1 MSKTER
7 ALLVLERIT
16 SGQQRPTH
24 ADLVRELGMQRSTLS
39 DVLAELRTLRLIEL
53 QGRQYV
59 PGLRLVSLVNQGS
72 RIDLGDSVRASLARL
87 SAATGE
93 TAVWVVDRVGSDEV
107 VAIAQ
112 VQSAHAIR
120 FVADIGVPWS
130 IWTTAAG
137 HAFLAFSSRAAPAEM
152 GERLAEIRSAGYVV
166 VSSDTGGIA
175 VAAPVIDPRTGI
187 VLGAFSVVGPND
199 RLSDPHRQVWPAL
212 AKEIQILASPSV
224 ANDT

>member
-1 MSKTER
+1 
-7 ALLVLERIT
+7 
-16 SGQQRPTH
+16 
-24 ADLVRELGMQRSTLS
+24 MQRSTLT

-59 PGLRLVSLVNQGS
+59 PGLRLISLVNQGL
-72 RIDLGDSVRASLARL
+72 RADLSDSVRASLGRL

-93 TAVWVVDRVGSDEV
+93 TAVWVIDRVASDEV

-112 VQSAHAIR
+112 VESAHGIR

-137 HAFLAFSSRAAPAEM
+137 HAFLAFSCRPAPAEM
-152 GERLAEIRSAGYVV
+152 DERLAEIRARGYAVLSGDAGGV
-166 VSSDTGGIA
+166 A

-187 VLGAFSVVGPND
+187 VLGAFSVVGPSD
-199 RLSDPHRQVWPAL
+199 RLTDPHRQVWPAL
-212 AKEIQILASPSV
+212 AEEVRMLASPGT
-224 ANDT
+224 APIPRPGTQ